1 MEDSLEDVQGLSR
14 FSAVESQPWLNAVA
28 VRLVYICIPLLTMD
42 GMPPPIRVQHNV
54 IISAPSGTCIK
65 QHLSSV
71 CQIPEMLE
79 QQSLNNKE
87 NYIASEGM
95 MHS

>member
-1 MEDSLEDVQGLSR
+1 MD
-14 FSAVESQPWLNAVA
+14 SQPWLNAGA

-42 GMPPPIRVQHNV
+42 GMPTPIRVQHNV
-54 IISAPSGTCIK
+54 SISAPSGTGIE
-65 QHLSSV
+65 QHSLLV

-79 QQSLNNKE
+79 EQSLNNEE
-87 NYIASEGM
+87 NYIAGEGR